1 MPDWRSQFEEHYSQY
16 LDSALVLAIVNDC
29 ENSDSAKDVL
39 ELLKNDG
46 QCLTHEDGWNQ
57 STTREKENEILHSL
71 DDEFNKEHE
80 VDYSE
85 ELTNS
90 LYDLDETVYN
100 FLRSMFH
107 DIAPQRVQYVLY
119 KCEND
124 LTRASD
130 ELLNQEVLEKNEGLR
145 NATDALFAAPNV
157 SHRSRQ
163 RKRKNKKPNASRRAP
178 WKDDLYLSNAN
189 KSDTDEE
196 LAQFTA
202 NKLSFWERNQQ
213 LFEKISSI
221 LDIANSRV
229 SHEFYKHSGSLYFT
243 VNALL
248 RKHPLLTETFEKS
261 CQDTASELSKNT
273 GLAFQFCCELI
284 TCSKD
289 LQGAKWI
296 AYAVKQS
303 QPKDTTKLEL
313 GLLGNEKPK
322 ASQLP
327 SLSRNMSERDDSV
340 ETYSAEECNRLADE
354 YLDYR
359 NAEYA
364 ASARDYRR
372 SRSDRLLGGSAAYH
386 AQVGRQYHEK
396 AMKWRGLA
404 MRSLVQTGTPY
415 SLDLHGATVR
425 EAKSIVEERVSSWW
439 AKEADSSPNCIHP
452 FRIITGIGNHSVG
465 MEARLLPSIVRWL
478 QQNGWRFEVNHGQ
491 VEVYGA
497 IIKKKK

>member
-1 MPDWRSQFEEHYSQY
+1 MPDWRSQFEEHYSLY

-29 ENSDSAKDVL
+29 EDSDNARDVL

-57 STTREKENEILHSL
+57 STAREEENEILHTL
-71 DDEFNKEHE
+71 DDEFNAEHE

-85 ELTNS
+85 ELMDS
-90 LYDLDETVYN
+90 PYDLDGTVYS
-100 FLRSMFH
+100 FLRSMFR
-107 DIAPQRVQYVLY
+107 DIAPQRVQYVLN

-130 ELLNQEVLEKNEGLR
+130 ELLNQEVLEKDEGLG
-145 NATDALFAAPNV
+145 NATDALFAAPNI

-178 WKDDLYLSNAN
+178 WTHDLDLNGN

-196 LAQFTA
+196 LAQFTV

-248 RKHPLLTETFEKS
+248 RKHPLLTQTFENS
-261 CQDTASELSKNT
+261 CQDTASELSKYT
-273 GLAFQFCCELI
+273 GLSLQFCCELL

-289 LQGAKWI
+289 VQGAKWI

-322 ASQLP
+322 VSTSSALNHNLNENYNS
-327 SLSRNMSERDDSV
+327 MEA
-340 ETYSAEECNRLADE
+340 YSTEECNRLADE
-354 YLDYR
+354 YIDSR

-372 SRSDRLLGGSAAYH
+372 SKSDRLLGGSATYH
-386 AQVGRQYHEK
+386 AQVGREYHEK

-404 MRSLVQTGTPY
+404 MRSLSQTGTPY

-425 EAKSIVEERVSSWW
+425 EAKTIVEERVSSWW
-439 AKEADSSPNCIHP
+439 AREADSSPNCIHP

-478 QQNGWRFEVNHGQ
+478 QQNGWRFEINHGQ

-497 IIKKKK
+497 IRKKK

>member
-29 ENSDSAKDVL
+29 ENTNDAREVL
-39 ELLKNDG
+39 ETLKNDG
-46 QCLTHEDGWNQ
+46 QCLSHEDGWNQ
-57 STTREKENEILHSL
+57 SQAKEEESAILQTL
-71 DDEFNKEHE
+71 DDELNAEHE

-85 ELTNS
+85 ELIDCP
-90 LYDLDETVYN
+90 YDLDGTVYN

-107 DIAPQRVQYVLY
+107 GIAPQRVQYVLS
-119 KCEND
+119 KCGND

-130 ELLNQEVLEKNEGLR
+130 ELLNQEVLEKDEGLG
-145 NATDALFAAPNV
+145 NATDALFAAPNA

-163 RKRKNKKPNASRRAP
+163 RKRKTKKPNASRRALSMR
-178 WKDDLYLSNAN
+178 DLNSEENH
-189 KSDTDEE
+189 SEVEDE
-196 LAQFTA
+196 LVQFTVQ
-202 NKLSFWERNQQ
+202 KLSFWERNQQ

-229 SHEFYKHSGSLYFT
+229 SHEFYKNSGSLYFT

-248 RKHPLLTETFEKS
+248 QSHPLKTQIFEKS
-261 CQDTASELSKNT
+261 CEDNASELSRNT
-273 GLAFQFCCELI
+273 GLSLQFCCELL
-284 TCSKD
+284 TCCKD
-289 LQGAKWI
+289 LQGARWI

-303 QPKDTTKLEL
+303 HPKDTSKLEL
-313 GLLGNEKPK
+313 GLRAGNEKLNISTPFALK
-322 ASQLP
+322 HNLP
-327 SLSRNMSERDDSV
+327 ERDN
-340 ETYSAEECNRLADE
+340 ETEAYSTEDCNRLADE
-354 YLDYR
+354 YLECR

-372 SRSDRLLGGSAAYH
+372 SKSDRLLGGSATYH
-386 AQVGRQYHEK
+386 AQVGREYHEK

-425 EAKSIVEERVSSWW
+425 EAKVIVEERISSWW

-497 IIKKKK
+497 IRKKVK